1 MKEDRLV
8 VSAEQDLIDAATK
21 PAPRI
26 FVIGKPRSGK
36 STLAKNLAVRLD
48 LVHINTENW
57 IIALLEKIKNYEPPE
72 ELPEDADPLGYL
84 SPLEQSLYSNL
95 RSGSGPS
102 DADNVEILRQMINSP
117 AARMKGYIL
126 DLSFYDRH

>member
-1 MKEDRLV
+1 MQDDRLV

-26 FVIGKPRSGK
+26 LVIGKPRSGK

-57 IIALLEKIKNYEPPE
+57 VLALLEKIKNYEAPE
-72 ELPEDADPLGYL
+72 DLPEDADPLGYL
-84 SPLEQSLYSNL
+84 SPLEHSIYSNL
-95 RSGSGPS
+95 RSGSGPQ
-102 DADNVEILRQMINSP
+102 DAENVEILRQMINSSS
-117 AARMKGYIL
+117 ARMKGYIL
-126 DLSFYDRH
+126 DLNFYDRQ